1 MTGGDRARAV
11 RVLIADG
18 DARVRTALR
27 SLLSASPGFD
37 VIGDAGSAAAALEL
51 ARQQVPAVAIIGI
64 QLPSAREGL
73 SLLRAITGEL
83 QIPAVAMSIRGGLRD
98 QALAAGA
105 HQFLEKD
112 SSPEPL
118 IAALRAAARTQP

>member
-1 MTGGDRARAV
+1 MTGDDGAGAV

-27 SLLSASPGFD
+27 SFLSASPGFD
-37 VIGDAGSAAAALEL
+37 VIADVGTAAAALEL
-51 ARQQVPAVAIIGI
+51 ARQRVPAVAIVGVR
-64 QLPSAREGL
+64 LPSAPEGL

-83 QIPAVAMSIRGGLRD
+83 RIPAVAMSIRGALRG

-105 HQFLEKD
+105 CQFVEKD
-112 SSPEPL
+112 GSPEL
-118 IAALRAAARTQP
+118 LLAALRAAARR